1 MWDKPTTGKTS
12 SPTHAMTR
20 GNRYLGQ
27 VLKSAMKL
35 QFFEME
41 ALCFAISATTF
52 WACNRARQY
61 SNATPA
67 VVLAY
72 RDDAYLVR
80 LKQWRFLLQHAFRIA
95 HALVE
100 SGQQLRPVRE
110 DGLSRMFRLDGRTM
124 STRRRMR
131 PAAASV

>member
-1 MWDKPTTGKTS
+1 MLRDQRDDVLGLQSRTTI
-12 SPTHAMTR
+12 
-20 GNRYLGQ
+20 
-27 VLKSAMKL
+27 
-35 QFFEME
+35 FE
-41 ALCFAISATTF
+41 CH
-52 WACNRARQY
+52 
-61 SNATPA
+61 PA